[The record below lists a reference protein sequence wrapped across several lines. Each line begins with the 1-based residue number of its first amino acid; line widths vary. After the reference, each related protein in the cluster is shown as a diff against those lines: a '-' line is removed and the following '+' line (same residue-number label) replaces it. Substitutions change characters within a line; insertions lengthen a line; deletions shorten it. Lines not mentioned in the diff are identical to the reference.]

1 MSVISTVHRTIQVG
15 SKMEELELFAHDGQV
30 TGILRTSGPGEG
42 TQVYRIEGDLS
53 DGKLTKTP
61 IGTRAVTGDAAAKP
75 KPKPKAK
82 AKPQASKAS
91 LNDPKAK
98 VKANAKVTAKSKAIS
113 KAKGKK

>member
-61 IGTRAVTGDAAAKP
+61 LGSSRAVSG
-75 KPKPKAK
+75 PKPKAK
-82 AKPQASKAS
+82 VPQAKAKS
-91 LNDPKAK
+91 PKAK
-98 VKANAKVTAKSKAIS
+98 AKAETKTKTKASK
-113 KAKGKK
+113 K